1 MSSWLAFHVLGLYPN
16 AGQSYYL
23 INSPLI
29 KQSVLHQ
36 TNGKDFKIT
45 AKNLSEANQFIQAA
59 LLNGKPFNQAWIE
72 HQDIVNGGE
81 LVLLMGPK
89 QTGWGNS
96 MMPPSKGDE
105 K

>member
-1 MSSWLAFHVLGLYPN
+1 MIGLFPN

-23 INSPLI
+23 INSPLV

-45 AKNLSEANQFIQAA
+45 AKNFSDKNPYIQSA

-72 HQDIVNGGE
+72 HKDITSGGE
-81 LVLLMGPK
+81 LVLEMGPK
-89 QTGWGNS
+89 PGIWGSSNL
-96 MMPPSKGDE
+96 PPSKSR
-105 K
+105 